1 MHTDLMYMK
10 YYMKSYHVFQ
20 YVAQIVGSF
29 FAALI
34 FHISTPKL
42 PEKMPFLFGKGHKI
56 RRFLKKINRKFVCN
70 TNRSAYILRLLSLV
84 GNKLRLDLLC
94 VRGSEN

>member
-42 PEKMPFLFGKGHKI
+42 HEKNALSVWERAQDQAFFKEDKPE
-56 RRFLKKINRKFVCN
+56 V
-70 TNRSAYILRLLSLV
+70 RL
-84 GNKLRLDLLC
+84 
-94 VRGSEN
+94 

>member
-1 MHTDLMYMK
+1 M
-10 YYMKSYHVFQ
+10 
-20 YVAQIVGSF
+20 SF
-29 FAALI
+29 NMW
-34 FHISTPKL
+34 HKL
-42 PEKMPFLFGKGHKI
+42 WAFFCRINIPYIDAKNCLKKCPFCLGKGT
-56 RRFLKKINRKFVCN
+56 RSGVFLKKINREFVCN

>member
-1 MHTDLMYMK
+1 MHTDLMYMR

-42 PEKMPFLFGKGHKI
+42 PEKKCPFCLGKG
-56 RRFLKKINRKFVCN
+56 
-70 TNRSAYILRLLSLV
+70 TRSDV
-84 GNKLRLDLLC
+84 FKEDKPE
-94 VRGSEN
+94 VRP

>member
-20 YVAQIVGSF
+20 YVAQIVGIF
-29 FAALI
+29 FASLT

-42 PEKMPFLFGKGHKI
+42 PEKNALSVWERAQDQAFFKEDKPE
-56 RRFLKKINRKFVCN
+56 V
-70 TNRSAYILRLLSLV
+70 RL
-84 GNKLRLDLLC
+84 
-94 VRGSEN
+94 

>member
-20 YVAQIVGSF
+20 YVAQIVGNF

-42 PEKMPFLFGKGHKI
+42 PEKNALSVWERAQDQAFFKEDKPE
-56 RRFLKKINRKFVCN
+56 V
-70 TNRSAYILRLLSLV
+70 RL
-84 GNKLRLDLLC
+84 
-94 VRGSEN
+94 

>member
-42 PEKMPFLFGKGHKI
+42 PEKNALSVWERAQDQAFFKEDKPEVVKSF
-56 RRFLKKINRKFVCN
+56 KKLIEEGVYS
-70 TNRSAYILRLLSLV
+70 T
-84 GNKLRLDLLC
+84 DLYSDL
-94 VRGSEN
+94 